1 MESIPG
7 IHMLPIRTV
16 EQPICLKSV
25 AQETISLLGKS
36 HVLEILYTLS
46 KRETPVRF
54 NELKRSINI
63 TSTTLS
69 RRLEE
74 LVDVGFLNREVF
86 AEVPLRVEYS
96 QSEKGKGLGKI
107 LSDLFSWMSEN
118 LNHSEEKSN

>member
-1 MESIPG
+1 MQPT
-7 IHMLPIRTV
+7 RTV

-25 AQETISLLGKS
+25 AQETITLLGKS

-46 KRETPVRF
+46 QRDTPIRF
-54 NELKRSINI
+54 NELKRSIDI

-96 QSEKGKGLGKI
+96 QSENGKGLGEI

-118 LNHSEEKSN
+118 LNDSEEKSN

>member
-1 MESIPG
+1 MQPTQ
-7 IHMLPIRTV
+7 TV

-25 AQETISLLGKS
+25 AQETIILLGKS
-36 HVLEILYTLS
+36 HVLEILHTLS
-46 KRETPVRF
+46 KRGTPIRF

-74 LVDVGFLNREVF
+74 LVDVGFLNREAF

>member
-1 MESIPG
+1 MQPT
-7 IHMLPIRTV
+7 RTV

-25 AQETISLLGKS
+25 AQETIILLGKS

-46 KRETPVRF
+46 KRDTPIRF

-74 LVDVGFLNREVF
+74 LVDVGFLNR
-86 AEVPLRVEYS
+86 EVPLRVEYS

>member
-1 MESIPG
+1 MQ
-7 IHMLPIRTV
+7 PIQTV

-25 AQETISLLGKS
+25 AQETIILLGKS

-46 KRETPVRF
+46 KRDTPIRF
-54 NELKRSINI
+54 NELKRSIEI

-96 QSEKGKGLGKI
+96 QSEKGGLGRI